1 MSAVTSEQSRPA
13 IYGLIGEF
21 QSAEELVTAARSAQ
35 EKGYT
40 RYDAYAPFPVEDLDD
55 VVPNRGPS
63 LPLLVLIGGLSG
75 AAFGYGLQYYISV
88 WYYPINVG
96 GRPLHSWPSFI
107 PVAFEVGILVA
118 ALTAVFGMLALNRL
132 PMPYH
137 PVFNVPRFAMAS
149 NDRFFLSIEARD
161 PQFDQPD
168 AEAFLEKV
176 GARDITVVPH

>member
-1 MSAVTSEQSRPA
+1 MSALTSSQRPA

-21 QSAEELVTAARSAQ
+21 QSVEELVDAARSAQ

-40 RYDAYAPFPVEDLDD
+40 RYDAYSPFPVEDLDD
-55 VVPNRGPS
+55 LVPHRGPY
-63 LPLLVLIGGLSG
+63 LPLLVLIGGLVG
-75 AAFGYGLQYYISV
+75 AALGYLMQYYISV

-96 GRPLHSWPSFI
+96 GRPLNSWPSFI
-107 PVAFEVGILVA
+107 PVTFEVGILVA

-161 PQFDQPD
+161 PKFDQPE
-168 AEAFLEKV
+168 AVAFLEGV
-176 GARDITVVPH
+176 GARDITIVPH